1 MFESKKA
8 QKGHLGVTLD
18 WKSIGREFQ
27 TKPLIET
34 LNCQA
39 PNFDILKALRTF
51 KSYNQE
57 KFKALILCRLLMNKL
72 IIFLLFH
79 RRLSTMSS
87 MPFERMMEAAEDFCT
102 SVNLICHDQQYLI
115 SI

>member
-72 IIFLLFH
+72 IYEIILYRFTNRKMGSFRKKL
-79 RRLSTMSS
+79 
-87 MPFERMMEAAEDFCT
+87 
-102 SVNLICHDQQYLI
+102 
-115 SI
+115 